1 MTPVESIVCR
11 TSFIGELHMYMEFMW
26 IYGDLRILHGSTWA
40 FVPEVSDYPV
50 PESECFGF
58 ICLRVQYVVPPLTFI
73 GGEAYLRDLRA
84 FTWIYMDIARSQE
97 CFVFFVFHSDYPVLV
112 VVNLSLSLR
121 VHSMSH
127 TLHCTISAFSCH

>member
-73 GGEAYLRDLRA
+73 GGKPICGIYVHLHG
-84 FTWIYMDIARSQE
+84 FTWTLPGARS
-97 CFVFFVFHSDYPVLV
+97 VLG
-112 VVNLSLSLR
+112 SLSFIVITR
-121 VHSMSH
+121 
-127 TLHCTISAFSCH
+127 FSLLLICL